1 MRQPPRPGASAPL
14 ARPPR
19 PRAERREPVARLAA
33 SQLRRMRAIVDAA
46 VALAEKGGFD
56 AVRLRD
62 VAEASGVALGTLYKY
77 FRSKE
82 DILLF
87 AVHEEAEKLEAVMA
101 GRPARGAT
109 ATERIDHFFA
119 RATRGFTRRPNLARA
134 VIRAIA
140 VGEHDLAVKVAAFHL
155 RITRLIVAALRGEP
169 PSPGT
174 SPTDPVG
181 DARENAIAAT
191 LNRVWFAS
199 LVGWAGGLHA
209 IREINE
215 RMRETA
221 ELLLG
226 PNGGGRAAGGRES

>member
-1 MRQPPRPGASAPL
+1 
-14 ARPPR
+14 
-19 PRAERREPVARLAA
+19 VARLAA

-46 VALAEKGGFD
+46 VSLAERGGFEG
-56 AVRLRD
+56 VRLRD

-82 DILLF
+82 DLLLF

-101 GRPARGAT
+101 ARPARGGSAS
-109 ATERIDHFFA
+109 ERVGDFFQ

-134 VIRAIA
+134 VVRAIA

-155 RITRLIVAALRGEP
+155 RMERMIVDALRGEAAAGA
-169 PSPGT
+169 PS
-174 SPTDPVG
+174 
-181 DARENAIAAT
+181 ARETAVAST

-199 LVGWAGGLHA
+199 LVGWAGGLHSV
-209 IREINE
+209 REVTD

-221 ELLLG
+221 DLLE
-226 PNGGGRAAGGRES
+226 PA